1 MIRGCTNGSGGSNL
15 SVREEAAAPQ
25 DNLLRSR
32 TASLPQVLLLQFSTR
47 TATASCGRRT
57 ADGSCA
63 APPPSPSPQRTAA
76 HPTPT
81 ATPTRSSRPSLPRRH
96 RPAPTHA
103 LSSGLHTGSRS
114 SRLQMGPSS
123 RNRVAGGDGR
133 GSQRGPRRS
142 GATACGGTPPPRWRR
157 GAASGGTRWRS
168 GLGTWSSSSCGRGN
182 VVGRRRAS

>member
-32 TASLPQVLLLQFSTR
+32 TASPPQVLLLQFSTR

-63 APPPSPSPQRTAA
+63 APPPSPSPPRTAA
-76 HPTPT
+76 HPAPT

-96 RPAPTHA
+96 RPVPTHA
-103 LSSGLHTGSRS
+103 LSSGLHTGSGS

-123 RNRVAGGDGR
+123 HNRVAGGDGR

-142 GATACGGTPPPRWRR
+142 GAAACGGVVRARGCGGIRTTSKGWVDPLTLWFDGFWGSDIR
-157 GAASGGTRWRS
+157 GAH
-168 GLGTWSSSSCGRGN
+168 
-182 VVGRRRAS
+182 